1 MPGVRGCRELVGQE
15 VELTTMEAHPP
26 SNAVPLLQSSLLD
39 RRGFIYQLGAGVGS
53 LALSCLLNQDAAAA
67 AEALGS
73 KPTFNPLLA
82 RSPHFP
88 ARAKSCIF
96 LMMEGGASHMDTF
109 DPKPKLKELV
119 GKTFKRDDKL
129 KSNQNN
135 GDRFF
140 TASPFEF
147 QRYGQCGRE
156 VSELFKNVA
165 NCVDDLAF
173 VRSVYASSD
182 NHPAALFEFLT
193 GNAFQGSPSIGSWV
207 TYGLGTMNQNLPA
220 FVVLRDGQPFGGTA
234 TWGNAYLPTCYQG
247 TQLRSGAIPI
257 LDLQPPE
264 EVGAHRQRDSLN
276 LLQMFNREHS
286 QRNPT
291 HPDLEA
297 RMASYELAFR
307 MQTEVPGTL
316 SIEGE
321 SESIRKLYGVDQEK
335 TKAFGTRCL
344 LARRLVERGVRF
356 VQLWSGGWDS
366 HDEILKGHRNAAEKV
381 DVPIAG
387 LIQDLKQRGLLE
399 DTLGVWGGEF
409 GRTPDTNEVN
419 HKKNKPGRD
428 HNPGA
433 MTMWFAGGGTAG
445 GTLIGATDEI
455 GNTAVEQR
463 KSLKDVHATLL
474 HTLGLDQS
482 KLTFYHAGRFKQLTD
497 TGGNV
502 IREIL
507 A

>member
-1 MPGVRGCRELVGQE
+1 MKSHPNS
-15 VELTTMEAHPP
+15 TTTPP
-26 SNAVPLLQSSLLD
+26 VDTGLLD
-39 RRGFIYQLGAGVGS
+39 RRGFIYQLGSGVGAV
-53 LALSCLLNQDAAAA
+53 ALSWLLNQNRTAAATPGPNP
-67 AEALGS
+67 AL
-73 KPTFNPLLA
+73 NPILA
-82 RSPHFP
+82 RPPHFP

-109 DPKPKLKELV
+109 DPKPKLRELE
-119 GKTFKRDDKL
+119 GKVFKRDEKQ

-140 TASPFEF
+140 TPSPFQF
-147 QRYGQCGRE
+147 QRYGQCGMD
-156 VSELFKNVA
+156 VSELFRHTA
-165 NCVDDLAF
+165 SRVDDLAF
-173 VRSVYASSD
+173 IRSVYAQSD
-182 NHPAALFEFLT
+182 NHPAALFQFLT
-193 GNAFQGSPSIGSWV
+193 GQAFQGSPSIGSWV
-207 TYGLGTMNQNLPA
+207 VYGLGTVNQNLPA
-220 FVVLRDGQPFGGTA
+220 FIVLRDGQPFGGTA

-264 EVGAHRQRDSLN
+264 EVGRQRQRENLD
-276 LLQMFNREHS
+276 LLQQFNREHL

-297 RMASYELAFR
+297 RLSSYELAFR

-316 SIEGE
+316 SIDGE
-321 SESIRKLYGVDQEK
+321 PESIRKLYGLDQEK

-344 LARRLVERGVRF
+344 LARRLIERGVRF

-366 HDEILKGHRNAAEKV
+366 HDDIANGHRRAAEKV
-381 DVPIAG
+381 DLPIAG
-387 LIQDLKQRGLLE
+387 LMQDLKQSGLLDE
-399 DTLGVWGGEF
+399 TLVVWGGEF
-409 GRTPDTNEVN
+409 GRTHDTNEGN
-419 HKKNKPGRD
+419 HKKNKHGRD

-445 GTLIGATDEI
+445 GKIIGTTDDI
-455 GNTAVEQR
+455 GNKAVENR

-474 HTLGLDQS
+474 HLMGLDQS

-497 TGGNV
+497 TGGKI

-507 A
+507 S

>member
-1 MPGVRGCRELVGQE
+1 MKKHRAS
-15 VELTTMEAHPP
+15 TFHP
-26 SNAVPLLQSSLLD
+26 LQDSSLLD
-39 RRGFIYQLGAGVGS
+39 RRGFMYSLGSGVGS
-53 LALSCLLNQDAAAA
+53 VALSWLLNQERAAASEVTGASA
-67 AEALGS
+67 AL
-73 KPTFNPLLA
+73 NPLLA
-82 RSPHFP
+82 KKPHFP

-109 DPKPKLKELV
+109 DPKPKLKEMA
-119 GKTFKRDDKL
+119 GKIFTRDDKQ
-129 KSNQNN
+129 KSNQNS

-140 TASPFEF
+140 TPSPFEF

-156 VSELFKNVA
+156 VSELFTNLGS
-165 NCVDDLAF
+165 CVDDLAF
-173 VRSVYASSD
+173 VRSVYAESD
-182 NHPAALFEFLT
+182 NHPAALFQFLT
-193 GNAFQGSPSIGSWV
+193 GQAFQGSPSIGSWV
-207 TYGLGTMNQNLPA
+207 TYGLGSVNQNLPA

-234 TWGNAYLPTCYQG
+234 AWGNAYLPACYQG
-247 TQLRSGAIPI
+247 TQLRSGALPI
-257 LDLQPPE
+257 LDLQPPD
-264 EVGAHRQRDSLN
+264 EVGRQRQRESLD
-276 LLQMFNREHS
+276 LLQTINRKHS

-321 SESIRKLYGVDQEK
+321 PESIRKLYGLDQEQ

-366 HDEILKGHRNAAEKV
+366 HDDILNGHRRAAGKV

-387 LIQDLKQRGLLE
+387 LIKDLKQRGLLDE
-399 DTLGVWGGEF
+399 TIVVWGGEF
-409 GRTPDTNEVN
+409 GRTPDTNEGN
-419 HKKNKPGRD
+419 HKKNNHGRD

-445 GTLIGATDEI
+445 GTLIGTTDDI
-455 GNTAVEQR
+455 GNKAVDQR
-463 KSLKDVHATLL
+463 QSLKDVHATLL
-474 HTLGLDQS
+474 HVLGIDHTR
-482 KLTFYHAGRFKQLTD
+482 LTYYHAGRFKRLTD
-497 TGGNV
+497 TAGTV
-502 IREIL
+502 IRDIL